1 MQSEIKEAVRDYYEL
16 FFNIGAVY
24 EKLAKRQGLTSS
36 ALFVLHMLYE
46 YQDQCTQRLICEK
59 LLYPKQTVNTILN
72 SFAKQGYIQKET
84 VALDKRNK
92 YIRLTEAGRKYA
104 GSVLAP
110 MFHMEETA
118 LAKMDAAARKAML
131 DGQRI
136 FLNQLTHSLHSLEQ
150 GGLQG

>member
-1 MQSEIKEAVRDYYEL
+1 MQSEIKAAVREYYEL

-92 YIRLTEAGRKYA
+92 YIGLTEAGRKYA

-118 LAKMDAAARKAML
+118 LAKMDAAERKAML
-131 DGQRI
+131 DSQRI
-136 FLNQLTHSLHSLEQ
+136 FLNQLTHSLRSLEQ